1 MVEAPVEIE
10 AELRAFNASF
20 HAALADNDVEG
31 VVGHFAHDG
40 RLIVPGRPP
49 VTGHDELRAFF
60 QAGSDDGVRITS
72 YTIQEILQEGSLVIE
87 IGSEVFTERR
97 ADGSTSDFPMSYVG
111 VYRRGEEG
119 QLSLLLDCVS
129 PDSRD

>member
-1 MVEAPVEIE
+1 MASSATLRTTADSSSPV
-10 AELRAFNASF
+10 
-20 HAALADNDVEG
+20 
-31 VVGHFAHDG
+31 
-40 RLIVPGRPP
+40 
-49 VTGHDELRAFF
+49 
-60 QAGSDDGVRITS
+60 
-72 YTIQEILQEGSLVIE
+72 VIE

>member
-1 MVEAPVEIE
+1 VVEAPVQIE

-20 HAALADNDVEG
+20 HAALAGGDVEG
-31 VVGHFAHDG
+31 VVGHFAHEG

-60 QAGSDDGVRITS
+60 QADSDDGVQIKS
-72 YTIQEILQEGSLVIE
+72 YTIHEILQDGSLVIE
-87 IGSEVFTERR
+87 IGSEVFSERL
-97 ADGSTSDFPMSYVG
+97 ADGSISDSPWSYVG
-111 VYRRGEEG
+111 VYRRGENG

-129 PDSRD
+129 PDKRG